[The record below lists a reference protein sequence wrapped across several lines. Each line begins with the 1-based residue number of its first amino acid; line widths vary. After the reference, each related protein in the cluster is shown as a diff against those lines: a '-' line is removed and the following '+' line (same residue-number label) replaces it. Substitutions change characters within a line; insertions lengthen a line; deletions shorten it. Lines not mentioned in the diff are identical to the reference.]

1 MCLFP
6 MLSLVNLG
14 VVAKEILIELTV
26 MLMARVRE
34 PIQVIRPV
42 VKLQAKQARIKE
54 EEFIVTP

>member
-1 MCLFP
+1 

-34 PIQVIRPV
+34 PIQVTRPV
-42 VKLQAKQARIKE
+42 VKLLAKQARIKE